1 MKFKY
6 LLIKI
11 LVLTLFTVSA
21 QTNSKKVTE
30 LDAYIQKG
38 IELWKPPGLAVTV
51 VKDGE
56 IIFKKGYGVTTIGT
70 DKAVDENTLFGC
82 MSTTKA
88 FVAAG
93 LAMLVDDGKLNW
105 DDKVINHLPEFQLKD
120 PYLTREITIRDL
132 LTHRTGLGNTD
143 YLWSMMTISSD
154 SALYKMRDVEATY
167 SLRSSYIYQNLM
179 YLAAGKV
186 LEKISGQTWGDFL
199 KARIF
204 QPLGMNDTY
213 SLLKQVKLIENKAD
227 AHYEIDGEITKIEQM
242 SADNIGP
249 AGSMW
254 SSINDIGKWIQFL
267 LNKGVKDGNQ
277 LISSSNFE
285 ELFKPQ
291 QIIPSN
297 EFYPTQ
303 QITKPHWMTY
313 GLGWFQHDYR
323 GKMVQ
328 FHTGSLSGMVA
339 LAGLIPEENIG
350 VYIMGNLDHV
360 ELRHAIMYTV
370 FDLFIDGKI
379 TKDWSQELY
388 TLYHPDVET
397 PKDLEP
403 IKNAKANIAE
413 EHILGNYHNEQFGNV
428 EISKKE
434 NQFVFNLNNTLI
446 GTMSHWHYDTYKGT
460 FDKKEY
466 GTAMLTFRLGAD
478 GNLSHLEVFG
488 ERFNVIDQ

>member
-120 PYLTREITIRDL
+120 PYLTIEITIRDL

-167 SLRSSYIYQNLM
+167 SLRSTYIYQNLM

-186 LEKISGQTWGDFL
+186 LEKVSGRT
-199 KARIF
+199 
-204 QPLGMNDTY
+204 
-213 SLLKQVKLIENKAD
+213 
-227 AHYEIDGEITKIEQM
+227 
-242 SADNIGP
+242 
-249 AGSMW
+249 
-254 SSINDIGKWIQFL
+254 
-267 LNKGVKDGNQ
+267 
-277 LISSSNFE
+277 
-285 ELFKPQ
+285 
-291 QIIPSN
+291 
-297 EFYPTQ
+297 
-303 QITKPHWMTY
+303 
-313 GLGWFQHDYR
+313 
-323 GKMVQ
+323 
-328 FHTGSLSGMVA
+328 
-339 LAGLIPEENIG
+339 
-350 VYIMGNLDHV
+350 
-360 ELRHAIMYTV
+360 
-370 FDLFIDGKI
+370 
-379 TKDWSQELY
+379 
-388 TLYHPDVET
+388 
-397 PKDLEP
+397 
-403 IKNAKANIAE
+403 
-413 EHILGNYHNEQFGNV
+413 
-428 EISKKE
+428 
-434 NQFVFNLNNTLI
+434 TLI
-446 GTMSHWHYDTYKGT
+446 
-460 FDKKEY
+460 
-466 GTAMLTFRLGAD
+466 LC
-478 GNLSHLEVFG
+478 
-488 ERFNVIDQ
+488 